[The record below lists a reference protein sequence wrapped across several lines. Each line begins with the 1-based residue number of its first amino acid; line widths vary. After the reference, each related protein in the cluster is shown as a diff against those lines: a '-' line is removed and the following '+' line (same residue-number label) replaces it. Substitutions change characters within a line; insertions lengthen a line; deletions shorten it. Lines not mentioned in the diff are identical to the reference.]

1 MPACLGLACC
11 SNGTLRPLLLT
22 ASKADLLAEGFLNP
36 GLRLVPLQPVPAGR
50 MRIFAQSHFYR
61 NLYK

>member
-11 SNGTLRPLLLT
+11 SNGTLRSLLLT
-22 ASKADLLAEGFLNP
+22 ALKADLLAEGFLNP

-50 MRIFAQSHFYR
+50 MRIFVQSQGKR
-61 NLYK
+61 NI